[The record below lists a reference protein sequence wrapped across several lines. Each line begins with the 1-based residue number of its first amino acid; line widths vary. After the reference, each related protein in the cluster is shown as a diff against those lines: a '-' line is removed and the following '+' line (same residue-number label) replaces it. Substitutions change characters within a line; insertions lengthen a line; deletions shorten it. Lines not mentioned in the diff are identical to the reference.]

1 MNFLSHFYFDRSTND
16 PYLAL
21 GTVLP
26 DLLKNANKKWNP
38 HPQKNELLFKIDPAH
53 QSILVGWKRHLFVD
67 KQFHSAAFFNVHVG
81 AIKQVVGDIL
91 KPSKVWPSFLAHISL
106 ELMLDSLLL
115 TEGMID
121 VDQFYLQ
128 LDRSDRQKIASFL
141 KLNGIEDSAIFF
153 TFYEK
158 FISSRYLYSYR
169 DAEQIVYALN
179 RISMRLWPEGL
190 QQVNSQDLTQVLMKY
205 REILKADFRKI
216 FNEIQLQLDDSLK
229 T

>member
-1 MNFLSHFYFDRSTND
+1 MNFLSHFYFDRFTDD

-38 HPQKNELLFKIDPAH
+38 HPHKNEVLFKNDLAH
-53 QSILVGWKRHLFVD
+53 QSILAGWKRHLYVD
-67 KQFHSAAFFNVHVG
+67 KQFHSAVFFNNHVA
-81 AIKQVVGDIL
+81 AIKEALGDLL
-91 KPSKVWPSFLAHISL
+91 KPSKVWPSFLAHVSL

-121 VDQFYLQ
+121 ADQFYHQ
-128 LDRSDRQKIASFL
+128 LDRVDRQKIASFL
-141 KLNGIEDSAIFF
+141 KLNGIEESATFF

-169 DAEQIVYALN
+169 DGEQIVYALN

-190 QQVNSQDLTQVLMKY
+190 QQTNSQELTKVLIAY
-205 REILKADFRKI
+205 REILKADFRNI
-216 FNEIQLQLDDSLK
+216 FNEIQLQLDGCLK
-229 T
+229 P

>member
-1 MNFLSHFYFDRSTND
+1 
-16 PYLAL
+16 
-21 GTVLP
+21 
-26 DLLKNANKKWNP
+26 
-38 HPQKNELLFKIDPAH
+38 
-53 QSILVGWKRHLFVD
+53 
-67 KQFHSAAFFNVHVG
+67 
-81 AIKQVVGDIL
+81 
-91 KPSKVWPSFLAHISL
+91 
-106 ELMLDSLLL
+106 MLDSLLL

-205 REILKADFRKI
+205 REILKADFRNI
-216 FNEIQLQLDDSLK
+216 FHEIQLQLDDSLK